1 MTGLSRKPAWLD
13 SLQVHYYGLSI
24 AYLYWSYLLL
34 CIVEPEPPEARQG
47 ELARRCESTARHV
60 SKPL

>member
-1 MTGLSRKPAWLD
+1 MRYGDDGANSVGATEMTGLSRKPAWLD

-34 CIVEPEPPEARQG
+34 CIVQPNPQ
-47 ELARRCESTARHV
+47 RRDKGS
-60 SKPL
+60 